1 MIKSPVY
8 DELAQAAAFSLSSI
22 SRIFMAN
29 CSSVKGF
36 CRKRLRKSCFC
47 QPSSRDVRRKDS
59 EFGWG
64 MVPCGVLPPYRI
76 RRYLR
81 PSLFLLAIATYRYC
95 LRHGDWKKHCLCS
108 VVAMCGQSTG
118 SSRNFALIGA
128 AGRRLPKLLSRPAFA
143 VSSCG
148 AWLAKSGP
156 YSFFLTQAE
165 HVRPDFT
172 SPMKNEVVSSEPRK
186 AETDFGNQFFAVQRL
201 RRTKNANCA
210 RLSPLFVASSGI
222 RFPSPTPSF
231 QTLTN
236 TTIR

>member
-47 QPSSRDVRRKDS
+47 QRSSRDVRRKDS

-108 VVAMCGQSTG
+108 VVAMIIVIAPWMVRNYAIPHQGWMRAWGQL
-118 SSRNFALIGA
+118 R
-128 AGRRLPKLLSRPAFA
+128 A
-143 VSSCG
+143 VER
-148 AWLAKSGP
+148 W
-156 YSFFLTQAE
+156 
-165 HVRPDFT
+165 
-172 SPMKNEVVSSEPRK
+172 
-186 AETDFGNQFFAVQRL
+186 ETTNGGELNDVQTVLGEEQKR
-201 RRTKNANCA
+201 
-210 RLSPLFVASSGI
+210 
-222 RFPSPTPSF
+222 
-231 QTLTN
+231 QTLWRLGRHGSN
-236 TTIR
+236 TVCSARGPGA